1 MDRKMMK
8 FPIAS
13 IGAVLGFLGV
23 LAGAFGA
30 HALDG
35 ILTELGTKPVWQT
48 AVFFHLLHAVA
59 ITALGW
65 CYGPVSWKS
74 IPGLTATAWTGGVI
88 CFSGSLYILTVGG
101 PRGFG
106 PVTPLGGLLLL
117 TGWLLAFLH
126 GIRQRKGA

>member
-1 MDRKMMK
+1 MK

-13 IGAVLGFLGV
+13 IGAFFGLLGV

-35 ILTELGTKPVWQT
+35 ILAERATQAAWQT
-48 AVFFHLLHAVA
+48 AVFFHLLHALA
-59 ITALGW
+59 IAALGW
-65 CYGPVSWKS
+65 CSGPVSWKS
-74 IPGLTATAWTGGVI
+74 IPGFTAIAWTGGI
-88 CFSGSLYILTVGG
+88 LCFSGSLYILTTGG
-101 PRGFG
+101 PRFFG
-106 PVTPLGGLLLL
+106 PITPIGGLLLL